1 MSDRK
6 VTNFIAVILGCSML
20 AAGTTAAFAAS
31 DTSQPTRSDSQIT
44 HRVMTDLTRQ
54 MPDSF
59 VGLKV
64 ETRDGV
70 VTLSGRAD
78 TGISKLRAEQAARRV
93 PGVTDVKDHLRIAM

>member
-31 DTSQPTRSDSQIT
+31 DTSQPTRSDVQIT

-64 ETRDGV
+64 ETQNGI

-78 TGISKLRAEQAARRV
+78 TGISKLKAEQAARRV
-93 PGVTDVKDHLRIAM
+93 SGVTDVKDHLRIAM